1 MTSHSRRGWRKG
13 HAHHPC
19 VTLPLA
25 DHTAECPID
34 RSPNRSGLVGTMVL
48 VSPVVEASWVA
59 EAEMEMEGGEE
70 AEAEAKAKPE
80 AEAEAKTERELRQGL
95 ARLKRQRFARRRPS
109 ATEWIC
115 RRPHDIVRG
124 G

>member
-1 MTSHSRRGWRKG
+1 
-13 HAHHPC
+13 
-19 VTLPLA
+19 
-25 DHTAECPID
+25 
-34 RSPNRSGLVGTMVL
+34 MVL

-70 AEAEAKAKPE
+70 AEAEAEAEPE

-124 G
+124 V